1 MLMNRQSTTTFD
13 DAGGSGLDGQW
24 KEILRAGTIGSDQS
38 GGETYT
44 PADLDGM
51 VKEYKLRGYGDRAPI
66 ALGLPGKTDP
76 EPLGQIDG
84 LRRVGDSLQAKF
96 SGIDPRVEH
105 LYGRGAFPKKSV
117 QIKRSLE
124 GDSLQRVGLIHPTY
138 SGSAWHDDG
147 TPSLDELE
155 KQHMG
160 SKDHVFTSRGGY
172 VEVEMPFAKS
182 DLRAGSAAAVVA
194 LLKER
199 GYWSDRFDHFK
210 FPWLFAELQGTPAF
224 DLLTKYLIELQVKAD
239 PTSLLLSERA
249 QYFARRNGLNFGEA
263 LNQVS
268 QMSWDAPASTAAQT
282 ITPELRQA
290 EKESS
295 DRAITSGALSP
306 ELAAMAW
313 QTARSE
319 NVTFKQALC
328 RAAAEHPEIVA
339 SWVADGLYRQEHPL
353 GSGR

>member
-1 MLMNRQSTTTFD
+1 LLAPHFPLTFSQPHQIAD
-13 DAGGSGLDGQW
+13 
-24 KEILRAGTIGSDQS
+24 IGREQ
-38 GGETYT
+38 E
-44 PADLDGM
+44 AEQL
-51 VKEYKLRGYGDRAPI
+51 V
-66 ALGLPGKTDP
+66 
-76 EPLGQIDG
+76 
-84 LRRVGDSLQAKF
+84 V
-96 SGIDPRVEH
+96 PR
-105 LYGRGAFPKKSV
+105 Y
-117 QIKRSLE
+117 
-124 GDSLQRVGLIHPTY
+124 
-138 SGSAWHDDG
+138 
-147 TPSLDELE
+147 
-155 KQHMG
+155 
-160 SKDHVFTSRGGY
+160 
-172 VEVEMPFAKS
+172 
-182 DLRAGSAAAVVA
+182 
-194 LLKER
+194 
-199 GYWSDRFDHFK
+199 
-210 FPWLFAELQGTPAF
+210 FAELTHISGRKTRGR
-224 DLLTKYLIELQVKAD
+224 LGCGCVIIEDRNGD